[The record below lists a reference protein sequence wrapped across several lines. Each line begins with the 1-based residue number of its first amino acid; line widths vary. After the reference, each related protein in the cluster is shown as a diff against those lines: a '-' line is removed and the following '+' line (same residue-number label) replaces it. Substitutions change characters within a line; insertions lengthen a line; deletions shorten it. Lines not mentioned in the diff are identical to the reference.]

1 MDKLII
7 VVAPV
12 GAEVTRKD
20 NPNLPITP
28 AEIAAAVKDCRDAG
42 ASVVHLHVRD
52 KDGNPTQDKSV
63 FRDVIQ
69 AVKDASPD
77 IIVQVST
84 GGAVWMKPEERIQ
97 SVYAHDA
104 IEMATLTTGT
114 LDFGEDI
121 FANTFNTMEVFARAI
136 KERGLK
142 PEIECFDAGH
152 VNNAAILVKRGL
164 ISPPLHYDFVLG
176 VPGGMVGG
184 AREVVFM
191 SQSIPAGSSW
201 QVAGIGRYELPC
213 ATMAILMGGHVR
225 VGFEDNIF
233 YSKGRLADGN
243 AQLVARISRLAAEL
257 GRDVATPDE
266 ARNILGIKKRG

>member
-12 GAEVTRKD
+12 GAEVTRKE

-28 AEIAAAVKDCRDAG
+28 GEIAAAVRDCREAG

-52 KDGNPTQDKSV
+52 KDGNPTQDKAV

-69 AVKDASPD
+69 AVKEATPD

-97 SVYAHDA
+97 SVYSHDA

-114 LDFGEDI
+114 LDFGEDV
-121 FANTFNTMEVFARAI
+121 FTNTFSTMEVFARAI

-152 VNNAAILVKRGL
+152 INNAAILVKRGL
-164 ISPPLHYDFVLG
+164 ISPPLHFDFVLG
-176 VPGGMVGG
+176 VPGAMTGN
-184 AREVVFM
+184 ARDVVFM
-191 SQSIPAGSSW
+191 SEGIPAGSTW
-201 QVAGIGRYELPC
+201 QVAGIGRYELPD
-213 ATMAILMGGHVR
+213 AAMAILMGGHVR
-225 VGFEDNIF
+225 VGFEDNIY
-233 YSKGRLADGN
+233 YSKGRLADSN
-243 AQLVARISRLAAEL
+243 AELVARVSRLAAEL
-257 GRDVATPDE
+257 CREVATPDE
-266 ARNILGIKKRG
+266 ARAILGIKR